1 MRVRVHAFERS
12 FGLGLETRLTATFFS
27 LRNQRNFQKELE
39 RPREVGQLARS
50 ERVRRRRL
58 RRVKPRRS
66 HSHSHCLIRGPK
78 SSQRTREN
86 MPRGLFQKPTL
97 YDLFFLSL
105 EALWARG
112 EHSARGELEQRQ
124 QASCDRSPKVEIQR
138 EDTRCPGLSTPFSR
152 LALPPE
158 SSPGLEPPTIA
169 PVVAR
174 LAASGGDFTESVSR
188 VYKRTRNTHPS
199 RCTAVARLTC
209 ERATGDAD
217 RRLWGVSRRLSS
229 SSPRTGGP
237 LVERERR
244 GGARENGGEVLGA
257 FARDEREDV
266 VRARVA
272 VGEATCAENQIL
284 QRVSRLSLSLSLSLG
299 KSVSEERGVPKR
311 EREAS
316 EDTCT
321 DTSEATTSRG
331 AREYLSIEPSRRC

>member
-1 MRVRVHAFERS
+1 
-12 FGLGLETRLTATFFS
+12 
-27 LRNQRNFQKELE
+27 
-39 RPREVGQLARS
+39 
-50 ERVRRRRL
+50 
-58 RRVKPRRS
+58 
-66 HSHSHCLIRGPK
+66 
-78 SSQRTREN
+78 

-284 QRVSRLSLSLSLSLG
+284 QRVSRLSLSLSLSLSG
-299 KSVSEERGVPKR
+299 NQCPKKEASQR
-311 EREAS
+311 ERERRPKIRAQIPPKRPPREGRANIS
-316 EDTCT
+316 PSSHHGGAEQ
-321 DTSEATTSRG
+321 ERRGPYVSRAAVGMGQKAIPEHVANPRVKFRHSTLDGWWRRRVG
-331 AREYLSIEPSRRC
+331 ARARRVLRVARRARVPPPRSRREPTQPTRPPP